1 MITLVKDTIDKSDID
16 RLIEWLKTYPRLTKG
31 EVTLQLEEK
40 FSKWL
45 GRKYSVFVNSG
56 SSANL
61 LMLSALQ
68 QGDYLKNNKV
78 VVPSTSWAT
87 DLAPVIQLGMEP
99 LLCDSNLKDLSVDL
113 LHLEEIFK
121 EFASLYFPDFKY
133 LQVQMN
139 YNFKAPPH
147 HDSKNIGESV
157 LCCFGDYTGGLT
169 VVEYDDKT
177 VAYDAREQPI
187 KFNGS
192 KYKHYVTPFTNDRY
206 SLVFFNN
213 INKELVLRDEKFN
226 LS

>member
-1 MITLVKDTIDKSDID
+1 M
-16 RLIEWLKTYPRLTKG
+16 KTYPRLTKG

-121 EFASLYFPDFKY
+121 EEFITYFEKYMSQPNPVISVKSALLSVDSANPMSAS
-133 LQVQMN
+133 
-139 YNFKAPPH
+139 
-147 HDSKNIGESV
+147 
-157 LCCFGDYTGGLT
+157 
-169 VVEYDDKT
+169 
-177 VAYDAREQPI
+177 
-187 KFNGS
+187 
-192 KYKHYVTPFTNDRY
+192 
-206 SLVFFNN
+206 
-213 INKELVLRDEKFN
+213 
-226 LS
+226 

>member
-1 MITLVKDTIDKSDID
+1 MYFTGYWFEDNYIMHDILSQVEFYSGTERKKMLKTPKGTGSMLYGVTWRGYLSPTKNRTLSIYEGLYNTKVKD
-16 RLIEWLKTYPRLTKG
+16 LYP
-31 EVTLQLEEK
+31 E
-40 FSKWL
+40 
-45 GRKYSVFVNSG
+45 
-56 SSANL
+56 
-61 LMLSALQ
+61 
-68 QGDYLKNNKV
+68 
-78 VVPSTSWAT
+78 
-87 DLAPVIQLGMEP
+87 
-99 LLCDSNLKDLSVDL
+99 
-113 LHLEEIFK
+113 LEEIFK